1 MNNNEENVNE
11 IKEIIKNKEAEIKN
25 ILLFKI
31 NELQNEL
38 EKKNNELIQVEKTS
52 I

>member
-1 MNNNEENVNE
+1 MNNNEENDNE

-38 EKKNNELIQVEKTS
+38 EKKIMN
-52 I
+52 